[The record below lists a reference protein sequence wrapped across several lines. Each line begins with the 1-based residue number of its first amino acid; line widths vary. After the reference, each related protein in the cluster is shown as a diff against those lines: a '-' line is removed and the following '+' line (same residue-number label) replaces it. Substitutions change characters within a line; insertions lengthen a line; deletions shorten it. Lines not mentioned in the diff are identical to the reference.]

1 MSTIADSS
9 TKLAGKTTKASGCC
23 GGHDGEDSKQHAA
36 APASDDK
43 TRGSQHSKPEHGHHK
58 GSSSGCGCSTGPR
71 K

>member
-9 TKLAGKTTKASGCC
+9 TKQAGKTTKASGCC
-23 GGHDGEDSKQHAA
+23 GGHDGEDSKQHAV

-43 TRGSQHSKPEHGHHK
+43 TRGSQHSEPEHGHHK
-58 GSSSGCGCSTGPR
+58 GGRSGCGCSTEAR